1 MKLKEA
7 TNTKMKVFGEFEG
20 VRLIFQGEESSK
32 GRSVYA
38 DIVMDE
44 RNTENLIE
52 MLRQGMAVHKGIRA
66 LTSKSVAE
74 A

>member
-1 MKLKEA
+1 MKVKDSI
-7 TNTKMKVFGEFEG
+7 NTKMKVFGEYEG
-20 VRLIFQGEESSK
+20 VRLIFQGEEGSK

-38 DIVMDE
+38 DIIMDE
-44 RNTENLIE
+44 QNTENLIE